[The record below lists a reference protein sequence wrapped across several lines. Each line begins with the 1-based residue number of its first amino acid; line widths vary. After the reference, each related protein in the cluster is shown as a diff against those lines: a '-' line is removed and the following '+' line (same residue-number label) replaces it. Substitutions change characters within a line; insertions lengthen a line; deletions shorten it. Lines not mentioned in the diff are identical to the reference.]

1 MNNAIL
7 CQRNI
12 QPSHEGIVMFNV
24 YINHLELGVNNMLMK
39 FVDDTKLKSAVS
51 MHNDK
56 RKDFERMERK

>member
-39 FVDDTKLKSAVS
+39 FADDTKLEGVTT
-51 MHNDK
+51 
-56 RKDFERMERK
+56 RTGP

>member
-7 CQRNI
+7 CQSYI

-56 RKDFERMERK
+56 RKDFERMEIK

>member
-39 FVDDTKLKSAVS
+39 FVDDAKLKSAVC
-51 MHNDK
+51 MHNEK
-56 RKDFERMERK
+56 INDFERMEQK

>member
-24 YINHLELGVNNMLMK
+24 YINHPELGVNNMLMK

-56 RKDFERMERK
+56 RNDFERMERK